1 MNAQRGY
8 HQIQRE
14 RRKKYKKT

>member
-1 MNAQRGY
+1 MHAQRGY